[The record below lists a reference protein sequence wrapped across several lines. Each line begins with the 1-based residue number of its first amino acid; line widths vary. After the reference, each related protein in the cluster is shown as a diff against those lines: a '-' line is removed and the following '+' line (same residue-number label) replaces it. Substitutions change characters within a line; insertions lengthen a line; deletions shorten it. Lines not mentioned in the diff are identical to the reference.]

1 MALIGVRSFRATKEE
16 NFGIQR
22 KINQFEHD
30 AIKGAR
36 IRIWE
41 IITIFSENSEIW
53 KVQRK
58 TPRGMDEYSAFIIFS
73 FIRMNGIFWIFFIM
87 SSNSKNPCN

>member
-41 IITIFSENSEIW
+41 IITIFLKI
-53 KVQRK
+53 RK
-58 TPRGMDEYSAFIIFS
+58 FEKFKGKHRAEWMN
-73 FIRMNGIFWIFFIM
+73 IRLSLFFFYPNEWDFFLDILHYVIKQQK
-87 SSNSKNPCN
+87 SL